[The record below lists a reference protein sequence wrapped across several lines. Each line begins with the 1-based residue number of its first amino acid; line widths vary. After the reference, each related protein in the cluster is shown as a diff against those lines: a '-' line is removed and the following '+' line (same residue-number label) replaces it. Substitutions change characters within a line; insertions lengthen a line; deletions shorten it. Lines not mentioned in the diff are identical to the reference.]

1 MLAIQKIKMY
11 WEKDC
16 RTPVASIQREPYYQP
31 AKLEISCSGEKQGIF
46 LNERNY
52 IQTPENIFFWEEYQ
66 RRYGNRLVNAVSHSE
81 GEMQERRRKHLMHMK
96 QTEVKNKGFFYETP
110 DDIAIPGIRLIQ
122 DSDAYRIMWH
132 SLDVN
137 GRYKPMRH
145 GRNEEF
151 YAKDSEFAGK
161 NICNETAF
169 VLSPGES
176 GKIAFN
182 YRCVGYDGQ
191 HYEQYVVYFVNT
203 ERLTEDIFTQAV
215 YPYEYRQMADL
226 F

>member
-11 WEKDC
+11 WEKNC
-16 RTPVASIQREPYYQP
+16 RTPAASVKREQYYHP
-31 AKLEISCSGEKQGIF
+31 TLLEINPCEKKQGIF

-52 IQTPENIFFWEEYQ
+52 IQTLEAILPWEEYQ
-66 RRYGNRLVNAVSHSE
+66 RKYGNRLVNAVSHSE
-81 GEMQERRRKHLMHMK
+81 GEMAERRRKHLLCMK
-96 QTEVKNKGFFYETP
+96 QAEVKNKGFFYETP
-110 DDIAIPGIRLIQ
+110 ADIMIPSIRLMQ
-122 DSDAYRIMWH
+122 EGDTYRIMWY
-132 SLDVN
+132 SLDMN

-145 GRNEEF
+145 GRNEDF
-151 YAKDSEFAGK
+151 YTKDSAFAGK

-169 VLSPGES
+169 MLAPGES
-176 GKIAFN
+176 GRIMFN

-203 ERLTEDIFTQAV
+203 EELAENTFTKAE
-215 YPYEYRQMADL
+215 YSHEYRQMADL